1 MGRRIY
7 KRTQKNGRIT
17 EKTYCG
23 GRRIFELRLV
33 KKGA

>member
-17 EKTYCG
+17 EKTYLG
-23 GRRIFELRLV
+23 GARIFGIRLV
-33 KKGA
+33 KKGS